1 VTTPTQERKSLRE
14 LRESTG
20 TLFAK
25 NNTATKITCNTD
37 TVSFE
42 LEPKGY
48 DDSIRIVPKECLNVP
63 GFQRLWMR
71 NAVSISDD
79 ESMENEITL
88 LMGGQVALTPK
99 VYTVDDK
106 GEAIEVEPEFTEDP
120 ANRDMVFKE
129 SGDPTGRDYS
139 LQSEY
144 KCLVSGQTVYMTQKQ
159 IDEGEPP
166 LHPDYASERSRIVS
180 TPLPDGTW
188 THQLVQLAEAVR
200 ETTATE
206 PEVAAEPAA
215 APAKTTAR
223 RSRRKTGS

>member
-1 VTTPTQERKSLRE
+1 VTTSTQERKSLRE

-42 LEPKGY
+42 LEPAGY

-79 ESMENEITL
+79 QTMENEITL
-88 LMGGQVALTPK
+88 LMGGQVAYVPK

-106 GEAIEVEPEFTEDP
+106 GNPIEVEAEMTENP
-120 ANRDMVFKE
+120 ASRDIVMKE
-129 SGDPTGRDYS
+129 SGDPTERNYS
-139 LQSEY
+139 IQSEQ
-144 KCLVSGQTVYMTQKQ
+144 KCIISGQPVYMTQKQ

-166 LHPDYASERSRIVS
+166 LHPDYAAERSRIAS
-180 TPLPDGTW
+180 TPQPDGTW
-188 THQLVQLAEAVR
+188 THQLVNIEPVQK
-200 ETTATE
+200 AT
-206 PEVAAEPAA
+206 
-215 APAKTTAR
+215 PAKKTPAKRTP
-223 RSRRKTGS
+223 RKTS

>member
-1 VTTPTQERKSLRE
+1 MTTSTQEARKSLRE

-42 LEPKGY
+42 LEPAGY

-79 ESMENEITL
+79 DKMENEITL
-88 LMGGQVALTPK
+88 LMGGQVAYTPK

-106 GEAIEVEPEFTEDP
+106 GESVEVEPEFTENP
-120 ANRDMVFKE
+120 ASRDIVMKE
-129 SGDPTGRDYS
+129 TGDPTGRDYS
-139 LQSEY
+139 IQTEQ
-144 KCLVSGQTVYMTQKQ
+144 KCLISGQPVYMTQKQ

-166 LHPDYASERSRIVS
+166 LHPDYASERGRIVS
-180 TPLPDGTW
+180 TPSPDGTW
-188 THQLVQLAEAVR
+188 THQLVNIEPVKAEAP
-200 ETTATE
+200 AT
-206 PEVAAEPAA
+206 PKPAPAA
-215 APAKTTAR
+215 KKAPAKRSPRKKTT
-223 RSRRKTGS
+223 

>member
-1 VTTPTQERKSLRE
+1 MTTPTQERKSLRE

-37 TVSFE
+37 AVSFE

-79 ESMENEITL
+79 EKMENEITL
-88 LMGGQVALTPK
+88 LMGGQVAFAPK

-106 GEAIEVEPEFTEDP
+106 GEALEVEPEFTEDP
-120 ANRDMVFKE
+120 ANRDIVFKE

-159 IDEGEPP
+159 IEDGEPP
-166 LHPDYASERSRIVS
+166 LHPDYASERGRIVS
-180 TPLPDGTW
+180 TPQPDGTW
-188 THQLVQLAEAVR
+188 THQLV
-200 ETTATE
+200 TI
-206 PEVAAEPAA
+206 EVAAPAA
-215 APAKTTAR
+215 TQSTATPAAKKAPAKRAPR
-223 RSRRKTGS
+223 KKTGS

>member
-1 VTTPTQERKSLRE
+1 MTTPTQERKSLRE

-25 NNTATKITCNTD
+25 NNTATKITCNTE

-42 LEPKGY
+42 LEPAGY

-79 ESMENEITL
+79 EKMENEITL
-88 LMGGQVALTPK
+88 LMGGQVAFSPK
-99 VYTVDDK
+99 VYTVDET
-106 GEAIEVEPEFTEDP
+106 GAAIEVEAEMTEDP
-120 ANRDMVFKE
+120 TNKDLVFKE

-144 KCLVSGQTVYMTQKQ
+144 KCVVSGQTVYMTQKQ
-159 IDEGEPP
+159 VDEGEPP
-166 LHPDYASERSRIVS
+166 LHPDYASEKGRIVS
-180 TPLPDGTW
+180 TPNPDGTW
-188 THQLVQLAEAVR
+188 THQLIKIEPVQQEEA
-200 ETTATE
+200 TA
-206 PEVAAEPAA
+206 PVARK
-215 APAKTTAR
+215 APAR
-223 RSRRKTGS
+223 RSSRKKPQ